1 MSNIKD
7 LAKIVADRYDMHQQD
22 AEKFMDDMF
31 SLIRSALINDEQ
43 VKIKGLGT
51 FKVQTVKER
60 ASVNV
65 NTGEKVMI
73 NSHDRISFT
82 PDATM
87 RDSVNKPFAHF
98 VTVPLNEGVVFD
110 DMDDMSKVA
119 DSTEHKGR
127 NLKSDGYDILEHS
140 AETTVTANTDTGVN
154 TDTGIN
160 TGQEDIVETVSSE
173 LQPAASLKRAVQED
187 IVETVASERQP
198 AASLKRAVQE
208 DIVETVATPVY
219 NASNVAAHEAG
230 TAVPKADQHERKA
243 VMQMVQDDENRVD
256 NSEQDE
262 IGNDM
267 PEQSAGKLNVMAI
280 DTAEDSI
287 SGEEN
292 KEPAIVS
299 LSEPEEYKTNDNQTE
314 ENTTA
319 MSDEKNLNPSVAED
333 NDHSFLISLLLG
345 LAVFVVGVIVGRATA
360 DITMQ
365 DVKAYLGLKPEVK
378 VHVIYKRLPAPSPEK
393 KDSTAGKKDVPTAE
407 NKKVAP
413 AAVGKTD
420 KKTIKV
426 ADTEKKPVEKKAADK
441 PMANENY
448 NKDPRVRTGAYIIT
462 GVQQTVTAAEGETV
476 ASISKRYLGPGMEC
490 YVEALN
496 GKTISAGQKVKIPAL
511 KLKKK
516 VSRQ

>member
-140 AETTVTANTDTGVN
+140 AETTVTANTDTEVK

-160 TGQEDIVETVSSE
+160 TGQEDIVETLSSE

-187 IVETVASERQP
+187 IVETVA
-198 AASLKRAVQE
+198 
-208 DIVETVATPVY
+208 TPVD
-219 NASNVAAHEAG
+219 NASNVAAHEAE
-230 TAVPKADQHERKA
+230 TAIPKADQHERKA

-267 PEQSAGKLNVMAI
+267 PEQSAVKLNVIAI

-426 ADTEKKPVEKKAADK
+426 ADTEKKPVEKKAAEK

>member
-119 DSTEHKGR
+119 DSTEPKGR

-160 TGQEDIVETVSSE
+160 TGQEDIVETLSSE
-173 LQPAASLKRAVQED
+173 LQPAASLK
-187 IVETVASERQP
+187 
-198 AASLKRAVQE
+198 KAVQE
-208 DIVETVATPVY
+208 DIVETVATPVD
-219 NASNVAAHEAG
+219 NASNVAAHEAE
-230 TAVPKADQHERKA
+230 TAIPKADQHERKA

-256 NSEQDE
+256 NSEPDE

-420 KKTIKV
+420 KNTIKV

-496 GKTISAGQKVKIPAL
+496 GKTISAGQKVEIPAL

>member
-140 AETTVTANTDTGVN
+140 AETTVTANTDTEVK

-160 TGQEDIVETVSSE
+160 TGQEDIVETLSSE

-187 IVETVASERQP
+187 IVETVA
-198 AASLKRAVQE
+198 
-208 DIVETVATPVY
+208 TPVD
-219 NASNVAAHEAG
+219 NVSNVAAHEAE
-230 TAVPKADQHERKA
+230 TAIPKADQHERKA

-267 PEQSAGKLNVMAI
+267 PEQSAGKLNFMAI
-280 DTAEDSI
+280 DTAEDST
-287 SGEEN
+287 SGKGN
-292 KEPAIVS
+292 QEPAIVS

>member
-140 AETTVTANTDTGVN
+140 AETTVTANTDTEVK

-160 TGQEDIVETVSSE
+160 TGQEDIVETLSSE
-173 LQPAASLKRAVQED
+173 LQPAASLKKAG
-187 IVETVASERQP
+187 
-198 AASLKRAVQE
+198 QE
-208 DIVETVATPVY
+208 DIVETVATPVD

-230 TAVPKADQHERKA
+230 TAIPKADQHERKA

>member
-154 TDTGIN
+154 TDTGTN
-160 TGQEDIVETVSSE
+160 TG
-173 LQPAASLKRAVQED
+173 QED

-208 DIVETVATPVY
+208 DIVETVATPVD

-230 TAVPKADQHERKA
+230 TAIPKADQHERKA

>member
-119 DSTEHKGR
+119 DSTEPKGR

-140 AETTVTANTDTGVN
+140 AETTVTANTDTEVK

-160 TGQEDIVETVSSE
+160 TGQEDIVETLSSE

-187 IVETVASERQP
+187 IVETVA
-198 AASLKRAVQE
+198 
-208 DIVETVATPVY
+208 TPVD

-230 TAVPKADQHERKA
+230 TAIPKADQHERKA

-292 KEPAIVS
+292 NEPAIVS

-462 GVQQTVTAAEGETV
+462 GVQQTVTASEGETV

>member
-119 DSTEHKGR
+119 DSTEPKGR
-127 NLKSDGYDILEHS
+127 NLKSDGYDLLEHS
-140 AETTVTANTDTGVN
+140 AETTVTANTDTEVK

-160 TGQEDIVETVSSE
+160 TGQEDIVETLSSE
-173 LQPAASLKRAVQED
+173 LQPAASLK
-187 IVETVASERQP
+187 
-198 AASLKRAVQE
+198 KAVQE
-208 DIVETVATPVY
+208 DIVETVATPVD
-219 NASNVAAHEAG
+219 NASNVAAHEAE
-230 TAVPKADQHERKA
+230 TAIPKADQHERKA

>member
-119 DSTEHKGR
+119 DSTEPKGR
-127 NLKSDGYDILEHS
+127 NIKSDGYDLLEHS
-140 AETTVTANTDTGVN
+140 AETTVKANTDTGVN

-160 TGQEDIVETVSSE
+160 TGQEDIVETLSSE

-187 IVETVASERQP
+187 IVETVA
-198 AASLKRAVQE
+198 
-208 DIVETVATPVY
+208 TPVD

-230 TAVPKADQHERKA
+230 TAIPKADQHERKA

-267 PEQSAGKLNVMAI
+267 PEQSAGKLNFMAI
-280 DTAEDSI
+280 DTAEDST
-287 SGEEN
+287 SGKEN
-292 KEPAIVS
+292 QEPAIVS

>member
-119 DSTEHKGR
+119 DSTEPKGR

-160 TGQEDIVETVSSE
+160 TGQEDIVETLSSE
-173 LQPAASLKRAVQED
+173 LQPAASLKKAG
-187 IVETVASERQP
+187 
-198 AASLKRAVQE
+198 QE
-208 DIVETVATPVY
+208 DIVETVATPVD
-219 NASNVAAHEAG
+219 NVSNVAAHEAE
-230 TAVPKADQHERKA
+230 TAIPKADQHERKA

-267 PEQSAGKLNVMAI
+267 PEQSVGKLNVMAI

-287 SGEEN
+287 SDKEN
-292 KEPAIVS
+292 QEPAIVS

>member
-154 TDTGIN
+154 TDIGIN

-187 IVETVASERQP
+187 IVETVA
-198 AASLKRAVQE
+198 
-208 DIVETVATPVY
+208 TPVD
-219 NASNVAAHEAG
+219 NASNVAAHEAE
-230 TAVPKADQHERKA
+230 TAIPKADQHERKA

-262 IGNDM
+262 IVNDM

-280 DTAEDSI
+280 DMAEDSI

>member
-160 TGQEDIVETVSSE
+160 TGQEDIVETLSSE

-187 IVETVASERQP
+187 IVETVAT
-198 AASLKRAVQE
+198 LV
-208 DIVETVATPVY
+208 D
-219 NASNVAAHEAG
+219 NASIVAAHEAE
-230 TAVPKADQHERKA
+230 TAIPKADQHERKA

-256 NSEQDE
+256 NSGQDE

-287 SGEEN
+287 SGKEN
-292 KEPAIVS
+292 QEPAIVS

-345 LAVFVVGVIVGRATA
+345 LAVFVVGVIIGRATA

-393 KDSTAGKKDVPTAE
+393 KDSTAGKKDVHTAD

>member
-119 DSTEHKGR
+119 DSTEPKGR

-140 AETTVTANTDTGVN
+140 AETTVTANTDTEVK

-160 TGQEDIVETVSSE
+160 TGQEDIVETLSSE
-173 LQPAASLKRAVQED
+173 LQPAASLK
-187 IVETVASERQP
+187 
-198 AASLKRAVQE
+198 KAVQE
-208 DIVETVATPVY
+208 DIVETVATPVD

-230 TAVPKADQHERKA
+230 TAIPKADQHERKA

-262 IGNDM
+262 IGNDI

>member
-119 DSTEHKGR
+119 DSTEPKGR

-140 AETTVTANTDTGVN
+140 AETTVTANTDTGVK

-160 TGQEDIVETVSSE
+160 TGQEDIVETLS
-173 LQPAASLKRAVQED
+173 
-187 IVETVASERQP
+187 SERQP

-208 DIVETVATPVY
+208 DSVETVATPVD
-219 NASNVAAHEAG
+219 NASNVAAHEAE
-230 TAVPKADQHERKA
+230 TAIPKADQHERKA

>member
-127 NLKSDGYDILEHS
+127 NLKSDGYDIQEHS
-140 AETTVTANTDTGVN
+140 AETTVTANTDSGVN

-160 TGQEDIVETVSSE
+160 TGQEDIVETLSSE
-173 LQPAASLKRAVQED
+173 LQPAASLKKAG
-187 IVETVASERQP
+187 
-198 AASLKRAVQE
+198 QE
-208 DIVETVATPVY
+208 DIVETVATPVD
-219 NASNVAAHEAG
+219 NVSNVAAHEAE
-230 TAVPKADQHERKA
+230 TAIPKADQHERKA
-243 VMQMVQDDENRVD
+243 VMQIVQDDENRVD

-426 ADTEKKPVEKKAADK
+426 ADTEKKPVEKKVAEK

>member
-160 TGQEDIVETVSSE
+160 TGQEDIVETMC
-173 LQPAASLKRAVQED
+173 
-187 IVETVASERQP
+187 SERQP
-198 AASLKRAVQE
+198 AASLTTAGQE
-208 DIVETVATPVY
+208 DIVETVATPVD

-230 TAVPKADQHERKA
+230 TAIPKADQHERKA

>member
-119 DSTEHKGR
+119 DSTEPKGR
-127 NLKSDGYDILEHS
+127 NLKSDGYDLLEHS
-140 AETTVTANTDTGVN
+140 AETTVTANTDTEVN

-160 TGQEDIVETVSSE
+160 TGQEDIVETLSSE

-187 IVETVASERQP
+187 IVETVA
-198 AASLKRAVQE
+198 
-208 DIVETVATPVY
+208 TPVD

-230 TAVPKADQHERKA
+230 TAIPKADQHERKA
-243 VMQMVQDDENRVD
+243 VKQMVQDDENIVD

-426 ADTEKKPVEKKAADK
+426 ADTEKKPVEKKVAEK

-496 GKTISAGQKVKIPAL
+496 GKTISTGQKVKIPAL

>member
-119 DSTEHKGR
+119 DSTEPKGR

-160 TGQEDIVETVSSE
+160 TGQEDIVETLS
-173 LQPAASLKRAVQED
+173 
-187 IVETVASERQP
+187 SERQP

-208 DIVETVATPVY
+208 DIVETVATPVD
-219 NASNVAAHEAG
+219 NVSNVAAHEAE
-230 TAVPKADQHERKA
+230 TAIPKADQHERKA

>member
-140 AETTVTANTDTGVN
+140 AETTVTANTDTEVK

-160 TGQEDIVETVSSE
+160 TGQEDIVETLSSE

-187 IVETVASERQP
+187 IVETVA
-198 AASLKRAVQE
+198 
-208 DIVETVATPVY
+208 TPVD
-219 NASNVAAHEAG
+219 NVSNVAAHEAG
-230 TAVPKADQHERKA
+230 TAIPKADQHERKA

-496 GKTISAGQKVKIPAL
+496 GKTISVGQKVKIPAL

>member
-119 DSTEHKGR
+119 DSTEPKGR

-154 TDTGIN
+154 TDIGIN
-160 TGQEDIVETVSSE
+160 TGQEDIVETLSSE
-173 LQPAASLKRAVQED
+173 LQPAASLKKAG
-187 IVETVASERQP
+187 
-198 AASLKRAVQE
+198 QE
-208 DIVETVATPVY
+208 DIVETVATPVD
-219 NASNVAAHEAG
+219 NASNVAAHEAE
-230 TAVPKADQHERKA
+230 TAIPKADQHERKA

-426 ADTEKKPVEKKAADK
+426 PDTEKKPVEKKAADK

-496 GKTISAGQKVKIPAL
+496 GKTISVGQKVKIPAL

>member
-173 LQPAASLKRAVQED
+173 
-187 IVETVASERQP
+187 RQP

-208 DIVETVATPVY
+208 DIVETVATPVD
-219 NASNVAAHEAG
+219 NAFNVAAHEAG
-230 TAVPKADQHERKA
+230 TAIPKADQHERKT

-420 KKTIKV
+420 KNTIKV

>member
-127 NLKSDGYDILEHS
+127 NLKSDGYDIQEHS

-154 TDTGIN
+154 TDTGTN
-160 TGQEDIVETVSSE
+160 TG
-173 LQPAASLKRAVQED
+173 QED

-208 DIVETVATPVY
+208 DIVETVATPVD
-219 NASNVAAHEAG
+219 NAFNVAAHEAG
-230 TAVPKADQHERKA
+230 TAIPKADQHERKA

>member
-110 DMDDMSKVA
+110 DMDDMSKVT

-160 TGQEDIVETVSSE
+160 TGQEDIVETLSSE

-187 IVETVASERQP
+187 IVETVAT
-198 AASLKRAVQE
+198 LV
-208 DIVETVATPVY
+208 D
-219 NASNVAAHEAG
+219 NASIVAAHEAE
-230 TAVPKADQHERKA
+230 TAIPKADQHERKA

-287 SGEEN
+287 SCKEN
-292 KEPAIVS
+292 QEPAIVS

-345 LAVFVVGVIVGRATA
+345 LAVFVVGVIIGRATA

-378 VHVIYKRLPAPSPEK
+378 VHVIYKRLPAPSPEN
-393 KDSTAGKKDVPTAE
+393 KDSTAGKKDVHTAD

-441 PMANENY
+441 SMANENY

>member
-173 LQPAASLKRAVQED
+173 LQPTASM
-187 IVETVASERQP
+187 
-198 AASLKRAVQE
+198 KRAVQE
-208 DIVETVATPVY
+208 DIVETVATPVD
-219 NASNVAAHEAG
+219 NASNVAAHEAE
-230 TAVPKADQHERKA
+230 TAIPKADQHERKA

-256 NSEQDE
+256 NSGQDE

>member
-160 TGQEDIVETVSSE
+160 TGQEDIVETLSSE

-187 IVETVASERQP
+187 IVETVA
-198 AASLKRAVQE
+198 
-208 DIVETVATPVY
+208 TPVD
-219 NASNVAAHEAG
+219 NASNVAAHEAE
-230 TAVPKADQHERKA
+230 TAIPKADQHERKA

-287 SGEEN
+287 SGKEN
-292 KEPAIVS
+292 QEPAIVS

>member
-119 DSTEHKGR
+119 DSTEPKGR

-160 TGQEDIVETVSSE
+160 TGQEDIVETLSSE
-173 LQPAASLKRAVQED
+173 LQPAASLK
-187 IVETVASERQP
+187 
-198 AASLKRAVQE
+198 KAVQE
-208 DIVETVATPVY
+208 DIVETVATPVD
-219 NASNVAAHEAG
+219 NASNVAAHEAE
-230 TAVPKADQHERKA
+230 TAIPKADQHERKA

-420 KKTIKV
+420 KNTIKV

-496 GKTISAGQKVKIPAL
+496 GKTISAGQKVEIPAL

>member
-140 AETTVTANTDTGVN
+140 AETTVTANTDSGVN

-160 TGQEDIVETVSSE
+160 TGQEDIVEPLS
-173 LQPAASLKRAVQED
+173 
-187 IVETVASERQP
+187 SERQP
-198 AASLKRAVQE
+198 ADSLKRAVQE
-208 DIVETVATPVY
+208 DIVETVATPVD
-219 NASNVAAHEAG
+219 NASNVAAHEAE
-230 TAVPKADQHERKA
+230 TAIPKADQHERKA

-292 KEPAIVS
+292 KEPAVVS

-345 LAVFVVGVIVGRATA
+345 LVVFVVGVIVGRATA

-420 KKTIKV
+420 KNTIKV

>member
-187 IVETVASERQP
+187 IVETVA
-198 AASLKRAVQE
+198 
-208 DIVETVATPVY
+208 TPVD
-219 NASNVAAHEAG
+219 NASNVAAHEAE
-230 TAVPKADQHERKA
+230 TAIPKADQHERKA

-287 SGEEN
+287 SGKEN
-292 KEPAIVS
+292 QEPAIVS

>member
-160 TGQEDIVETVSSE
+160 TGQEDIVETLSSE

-187 IVETVASERQP
+187 IVETVA
-198 AASLKRAVQE
+198 
-208 DIVETVATPVY
+208 TPVD
-219 NASNVAAHEAG
+219 NASNVAAHEAE
-230 TAVPKADQHERKA
+230 TTIPKADQHERKA

>member
-119 DSTEHKGR
+119 DSTEPKGR

-140 AETTVTANTDTGVN
+140 AETTVTANTDTGVK

-160 TGQEDIVETVSSE
+160 TGQEDIVETLSSE

-187 IVETVASERQP
+187 IVETVA
-198 AASLKRAVQE
+198 
-208 DIVETVATPVY
+208 TPVD
-219 NASNVAAHEAG
+219 NASNVAAHEAE
-230 TAVPKADQHERKA
+230 TAIPKADQHERKA

-426 ADTEKKPVEKKAADK
+426 PDTEKKPVEKKSADK

>member
-160 TGQEDIVETVSSE
+160 TGQEDIVETMS
-173 LQPAASLKRAVQED
+173 
-187 IVETVASERQP
+187 SERQP
-198 AASLKRAVQE
+198 AASLTTAGQE
-208 DIVETVATPVY
+208 DIVETVATPVD
-219 NASNVAAHEAG
+219 NASNVAAHEAE
-230 TAVPKADQHERKA
+230 TAIPKADQHERKA
-243 VMQMVQDDENRVD
+243 VMQMVQDDENIVD

-262 IGNDM
+262 IGNHM

>member
-119 DSTEHKGR
+119 DSTEPKGR

-160 TGQEDIVETVSSE
+160 TGQEDIVETLSSE
-173 LQPAASLKRAVQED
+173 LQPAASLKKAG
-187 IVETVASERQP
+187 
-198 AASLKRAVQE
+198 QE
-208 DIVETVATPVY
+208 DIVETVATPVD

-230 TAVPKADQHERKA
+230 TAIPRADQHERKT

-345 LAVFVVGVIVGRATA
+345 LVVFVVGVIVGRATA

-420 KKTIKV
+420 KNTIKV

>member
-154 TDTGIN
+154 TDTGTN
-160 TGQEDIVETVSSE
+160 TG
-173 LQPAASLKRAVQED
+173 QED

-198 AASLKRAVQE
+198 AASLKRAGQE
-208 DIVETVATPVY
+208 DNVETVATPVD
-219 NASNVAAHEAG
+219 NVSNVAAHEAE
-230 TAVPKADQHERKA
+230 TAIPKADQHERKA

-345 LAVFVVGVIVGRATA
+345 LAVFVVGVIIGRATA

>member
-127 NLKSDGYDILEHS
+127 NLKSDGYDLLEHS

-160 TGQEDIVETVSSE
+160 TGQEDIVETLSSE

-187 IVETVASERQP
+187 IVETVA
-198 AASLKRAVQE
+198 
-208 DIVETVATPVY
+208 TPVD

-230 TAVPKADQHERKA
+230 TAIPKADQHERKA

-420 KKTIKV
+420 KNTIKV

-496 GKTISAGQKVKIPAL
+496 GKTISTGQKVKIPAL

>member
-154 TDTGIN
+154 TDIGIN

-187 IVETVASERQP
+187 IVETVA
-198 AASLKRAVQE
+198 
-208 DIVETVATPVY
+208 TPVD
-219 NASNVAAHEAG
+219 NVSNVAAHEAE
-230 TAVPKADQHERKA
+230 TAIPKADQHERKA

>member
-119 DSTEHKGR
+119 DSTEPKGR

-160 TGQEDIVETVSSE
+160 TGQEDIVETLSSE

-187 IVETVASERQP
+187 IVETVA
-198 AASLKRAVQE
+198 
-208 DIVETVATPVY
+208 TPVD
-219 NASNVAAHEAG
+219 NASNVAAHEAE
-230 TAVPKADQHERKA
+230 TAIPKADQHERKA

-287 SGEEN
+287 SGKEN
-292 KEPAIVS
+292 QEPAIVS

>member
-119 DSTEHKGR
+119 DSTEPKGR

-160 TGQEDIVETVSSE
+160 TGQEDIVETLS
-173 LQPAASLKRAVQED
+173 
-187 IVETVASERQP
+187 SERQP
-198 AASLKRAVQE
+198 AASLKRAGQE
-208 DIVETVATPVY
+208 DNVETVATPAD
-219 NASNVAAHEAG
+219 NASNVAAHEAE
-230 TAVPKADQHERKA
+230 TTIPKADQHERKA

-292 KEPAIVS
+292 KEPTIVS
-299 LSEPEEYKTNDNQTE
+299 LSEPEEYKTNDNETE

>member
-173 LQPAASLKRAVQED
+173 RQPTASLK
-187 IVETVASERQP
+187 
-198 AASLKRAVQE
+198 KAVQE
-208 DIVETVATPVY
+208 DIVETVATPVD

-230 TAVPKADQHERKA
+230 TAIPKADQHERKA

>member
-119 DSTEHKGR
+119 DSTEPKGR

-160 TGQEDIVETVSSE
+160 TGQEDIVETLSSE

-187 IVETVASERQP
+187 IVETVA
-198 AASLKRAVQE
+198 
-208 DIVETVATPVY
+208 TPVD
-219 NASNVAAHEAG
+219 NASNVAAHEAE
-230 TAVPKADQHERKA
+230 TAIPKADQHERKA

-256 NSEQDE
+256 NSGQDE

>member
-160 TGQEDIVETVSSE
+160 TGQEDIVETLS
-173 LQPAASLKRAVQED
+173 
-187 IVETVASERQP
+187 SERQP
-198 AASLKRAVQE
+198 ADSLKRAVQE
-208 DIVETVATPVY
+208 DIVETVATPVD
-219 NASNVAAHEAG
+219 NASNVAAHEAE
-230 TAVPKADQHERKA
+230 TAIPKAGQHERKTI
-243 VMQMVQDDENRVD
+243 MQMVQDDENRVD

>member
-119 DSTEHKGR
+119 DSTEPKGR

-140 AETTVTANTDTGVN
+140 AETTVTANTDTEVK

-160 TGQEDIVETVSSE
+160 TGQEDIVETLSSE
-173 LQPAASLKRAVQED
+173 LQPAASLKKAG
-187 IVETVASERQP
+187 
-198 AASLKRAVQE
+198 QE
-208 DIVETVATPVY
+208 DIVETVATPVD
-219 NASNVAAHEAG
+219 NVSNVAAHEAE
-230 TAVPKADQHERKA
+230 TAIPKADQHERKA
-243 VMQMVQDDENRVD
+243 VMQIVQDDENRVD

-441 PMANENY
+441 PMANENF